1 MTTAPHS
8 APICG
13 LVLAGGRST
22 RMGTDKCA
30 LDIHGKP
37 QARYCFDLLRAFLP
51 EVAVSARPD
60 QRNHSALAGLPL
72 IEDRYD
78 SIGPMNG
85 VLSAMEARPEA
96 AWFTLAC
103 DLPLADARGV
113 RALMDGRDP
122 VRLAT
127 AYMASDGFFEPLF
140 AVYEP
145 AMAPWLRERLGS
157 GRFSLREALA
167 DADVRL
173 LCPPDDQMLMNV
185 NTPDDLARVRA
196 LTAQGR
202 VQT

>member
-1 MTTAPHS
+1 MTTSRDNAPV
-8 APICG
+8 CG

-30 LDIHGKP
+30 LEIHGVP
-37 QARYCFDLLRAFLP
+37 QARYCFELLRGFLP
-51 EVAVSARPD
+51 EVCVSARPD
-60 QRNHSALAGLPL
+60 QRNHPALAGLPL

-78 SIGPMNG
+78 GIGPMNG
-85 VLSAMEARPEA
+85 VLSAMDSRPGV
-96 AWFTLAC
+96 AWLTLAC

-113 RALMDGRDP
+113 RTLLDGRDP

-140 AVYEP
+140 AIYEP
-145 AMAPWLRERLGS
+145 SIGVWLHERLAQGKS
-157 GRFSLREALA
+157 SLREALA

-173 LCPPDDQMLMNV
+173 LCPPEDTMLMNV
-185 NTPDDLARVRA
+185 NTPEDLVRVTA
-196 LTAQGR
+196 LTAQKS